1 MLLHHRIRLEPRGH
15 GLARLAIDAEGGM
28 LPAPGQQVDLAEQ
41 DGAGRFRR
49 SIVKVTNPGRHGIV
63 VGDFFV

>member
-1 MLLHHRIRLEPRGH
+1 V
-15 GLARLAIDAEGGM
+15 RLAIDAEGAM